1 MDFRVVVYTTSSG
14 WLEFRKVP
22 HDLHPADY
30 CKGLLVGPPDLTELG
45 LSEED
50 TLTLNNALVS
60 AGYADYKSL
69 AGRRLDL
76 LRTVKSVLGIS
87 DEDASKI
94 RLKIIGLYQKDYYL
108 VNEV

>member
-1 MDFRVVVYTTSSG
+1 MDFKVVVYTTNQG

-22 HDLHPADY
+22 HNLHPADY
-30 CKGLLVGPPDLTELG
+30 YKGLLVGPPDLTSLG

-50 TLTLNNALVS
+50 TLALNNALVG

-69 AGRRLDL
+69 AGRRLNL
-76 LRTVKSVLGIS
+76 LRLVESTLGIS
-87 DEDASKI
+87 EEEAVKI
-94 RLKIIGLYQKDYYL
+94 RLQIIGLYQKDYYL